1 MNSFFDR
8 ITNELKTL
16 TEEGNFRS
24 LKNISD
30 RRGKI
35 TVKDG
40 KSLLNFSSNDYLGL
54 CDDTELQKEFYSA
67 LDLTPFKYAPGS
79 SASRLL
85 GGNFELYSKL
95 ENEIEKLYQVHN
107 RKSLVFNSGYHAN
120 LGIIQAL
127 CKKGDLIISDKL
139 NHASIIDG
147 ARLSKAEF
155 IRYAHNDLVQLER
168 ILSENIDKNKLI
180 ITESVFSMDG
190 DSADIAGLCELKKK
204 YNSLLYLD
212 EAHSFGVYGNNGGG
226 MASELELISQVD
238 ILVATFGKA
247 AGGVGAFVYADKNI
261 IDYLINKCRSFI
273 YSTALPVTSINWNLF
288 ALGEILKSQNRRN
301 HLKHLSGILRNR
313 LNTAGLKTA
322 GNSHIIPVFIGKSSD
337 AVMLSAYL
345 EAESIA
351 AFAVRPPTVPVGSSR
366 LRLSLSSA
374 FTESEIEYAA
384 DKIIEAA
391 GKIL

>member
-1 MNSFFDR
+1 MNNFFDR
-8 ITNELKTL
+8 IANELKII

-24 LKNISD
+24 LKKISD

-35 TVKDG
+35 TEKDG
-40 KSLLNFSSNDYLGL
+40 KSLLNFSSNDYLGF
-54 CDDTELQKEFYSA
+54 CDDSKLQKEFYSA
-67 LDLTPFKYAPGS
+67 LDSNPYKYSPGS

-85 GGNFELYSKL
+85 GGNFELYDKL
-95 ENEIEKLYQVHN
+95 ENEIESLYQIDN
-107 RKSLVFNSGYHAN
+107 RKALVFNSGYHAN

-147 ARLSKAEF
+147 ARLSEAEF
-155 IRYAHNDLVQLER
+155 IRYAHNDHVHLEK
-168 ILSENIDKNKLI
+168 ILSDNPDRNKLI

-204 YNSLLYLD
+204 YNAMLYLD
-212 EAHSFGVYGNNGGG
+212 EAHSFGVYGSNGGG
-226 MASELELISQVD
+226 MASELNLLSQID

-247 AGGVGAFVYADKNI
+247 AGGVGAFIYAENNI

-273 YSTALPVTSINWNLF
+273 YSTALPVVSINWNLF
-288 ALGEILKSQNRRN
+288 ALGEIMISQSRRN
-301 HLKHLSGILRNR
+301 HLKHISNILRNR
-313 LNTAGLKTA
+313 LNTAGLQTS
-322 GNSHIIPVFIGKSSD
+322 GNSHIVPVFVGKSSD
-337 AVMLSAYL
+337 AVMFSSFL
-345 EAESIA
+345 ENESIA

-374 FTESEIEYAA
+374 FTVSEIEHAA

>member
-1 MNSFFDR
+1 MNNFFDR
-8 ITNELKTL
+8 IANELKII

-24 LKNISD
+24 LKKISD

-35 TVKDG
+35 TEKDG
-40 KSLLNFSSNDYLGL
+40 KSLLNFSSNDYLGF
-54 CDDTELQKEFYSA
+54 CDDSKLQKEFYSA
-67 LDLTPFKYAPGS
+67 LGSNPYKYAPGS

-85 GGNFELYSKL
+85 GGNFELYDKL
-95 ENEIEKLYQVHN
+95 ENEIERLYQIDN
-107 RKSLVFNSGYHAN
+107 RKALVFNSGYHAN

-147 ARLSKAEF
+147 SRLSDAEF
-155 IRYAHNDLVQLER
+155 IRYAHNDLDQLEK
-168 ILSENIDKNKLI
+168 ILSDNPDRNKLI

-190 DSADIAGLCELKKK
+190 DSADITGLCALKNK
-204 YNSLLYLD
+204 YNALLYLD
-212 EAHSFGVYGNNGGG
+212 EAHSFGVYGINGGG
-226 MASELELISQVD
+226 MASELNLLPQID

-247 AGGVGAFVYADKNI
+247 AGGIGAFVYADLNI

-273 YSTALPVTSINWNLF
+273 FSTALPVVSINWNLF
-288 ALGEILKSQNRRN
+288 ALNEIKKSHSRRN
-301 HLKHLSGILRNR
+301 HLKNISEILRNR
-313 LNTAGLKTA
+313 LNTAGLKTS
-322 GNSHIIPVFIGKSSD
+322 GSSHIIPVFVGESSN
-337 AVMLSAYL
+337 AVMFSSLL
-345 EAESIA
+345 ENESIA

-374 FTESEIEYAA
+374 FTETEIEHAA